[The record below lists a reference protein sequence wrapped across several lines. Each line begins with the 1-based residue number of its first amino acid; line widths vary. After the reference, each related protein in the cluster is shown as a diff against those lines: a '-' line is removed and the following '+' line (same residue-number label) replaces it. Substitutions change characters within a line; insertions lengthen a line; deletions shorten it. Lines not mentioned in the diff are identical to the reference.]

1 LNKVVKI
8 GFWKRAVAITI
19 DLVFLDLATKISL
32 FPLERSIGL
41 EDVMPAD
48 LFTTDTI
55 QAKGFLL
62 YVVLYLFAGLILSS
76 VYFTYFHSVTGQSLG
91 KGLLKI
97 KTIQTSGEPLNFKI
111 AFIRWGGYFISGLAM
126 YLGFLWVLFDKN
138 KQGWH
143 DKIAGTYVV
152 KV

>member
-1 LNKVVKI
+1 VIKI

-19 DLVFLDLATKISL
+19 DLVFLNVSTKISL
-32 FPLERSIGL
+32 LPLKRSIDLG
-41 EDVMPAD
+41 DTIPAD
-48 LFTTDTI
+48 LFLMDTF
-55 QAKGFLL
+55 QAKVFLL
-62 YVVLYLFAGLILSS
+62 YVVLYLFAGLILSL
-76 VYFTYFHSVTGQSLG
+76 VYFTYFHSATGQSIG

-97 KTIQTSGEPLNFKI
+97 KAIQTSGEPLNFKI

>member
-1 LNKVVKI
+1 MIKI

-19 DLVFLDLATKISL
+19 DLVFLNVSTKISL
-32 FPLERSIGL
+32 LPLKRSIDLG
-41 EDVMPAD
+41 DTIPAD
-48 LFTTDTI
+48 LFLMDTF
-55 QAKGFLL
+55 QAKVFLL
-62 YVVLYLFAGLILSS
+62 YVVLYLFAGLILSL
-76 VYFTYFHSVTGQSLG
+76 VYFTYFHSATGQSIG
-91 KGLLKI
+91 KRLLKI
-97 KTIQTSGEPLNFKI
+97 KAIQTSGEPLNFKI

>member
-1 LNKVVKI
+1 MVKI

-19 DLVFLDLATKISL
+19 DFVFLDVATKISL
-32 FPLERSIGL
+32 LPLKRSIDLG
-41 EDVMPAD
+41 DIMSAD
-48 LFTTDTI
+48 LFTMDTF
-55 QAKGFLL
+55 QTKVFLL
-62 YVVLYLFAGLILSS
+62 YVVLYLFAGLILSL
-76 VYFTYFHSVTGQSLG
+76 VYFTYFHGATGQSIG

-97 KTIQTSGEPLNFKI
+97 KAIQTSGEPLNFKI

>member
-1 LNKVVKI
+1 MVKI
-8 GFWKRAVAITI
+8 GFWKRAIAITI
-19 DLVFLDLATKISL
+19 DLIFLDVSTKISL
-32 FPLERSIGL
+32 LPLKRSIDLG
-41 EDVMPAD
+41 DIIPAD
-48 LFTTDTI
+48 LFSMDTF
-55 QAKGFLL
+55 QAKVFLL

-76 VYFTYFHSVTGQSLG
+76 VYFTYFHSATGQSIG

-97 KTIQTSGEPLNFKI
+97 KAIQTSGEPLNFKI

>member
-1 LNKVVKI
+1 MVKI

-19 DLVFLDLATKISL
+19 DLVFLDVSTKISL
-32 FPLERSIGL
+32 LPLKRSIDLG
-41 EDVMPAD
+41 DMIPAD
-48 LFTTDTI
+48 LFSMDTF
-55 QAKGFLL
+55 QAKVFLL

-76 VYFTYFHSVTGQSLG
+76 VYFTYFHSATGQSIG

-97 KTIQTSGEPLNFKI
+97 KAIQTSGEPLNFKI

>member
-1 LNKVVKI
+1 VVKI

-19 DLVFLDLATKISL
+19 DLVFLNIATKISL
-32 FPLERSIGL
+32 LPLERSIGL
-41 EDVMPAD
+41 GDIMPAD
-48 LFTTDTI
+48 LFTSMDTF
-55 QAKGFLL
+55 QAKVFLL
-62 YVVLYLFAGLILSS
+62 YFILYLFAGLILSL
-76 VYFTYFHSVTGQSLG
+76 VYFTYFHSATGQSIG

-97 KTIQTSGEPLNFKI
+97 KAIQTSGEPLNFKI

-126 YLGFLWVLFDKN
+126 YLGFLWVLFDEN

>member
-1 LNKVVKI
+1 VVKI
-8 GFWKRAVAITI
+8 GFWKRAIAITI
-19 DLVFLDLATKISL
+19 DLIFLDVSTKISL
-32 FPLERSIGL
+32 LPLKRSIDLG
-41 EDVMPAD
+41 DMIPAD
-48 LFTTDTI
+48 LFSMDTF
-55 QAKGFLL
+55 QAKVFLL
-62 YVVLYLFAGLILSS
+62 YVILYLFVGLILSS
-76 VYFTYFHSVTGQSLG
+76 VYFTYFHSATGQSIG

-97 KTIQTSGEPLNFKI
+97 KAIQTSGEPLNFKI

>member
-1 LNKVVKI
+1 MNKVVKI

-19 DLVFLDLATKISL
+19 DLVFLDVSTKISL
-32 FPLERSIGL
+32 LPLKRSIDLG
-41 EDVMPAD
+41 DMIPAD
-48 LFTTDTI
+48 LFSMDTF
-55 QAKGFLL
+55 QAKVFLL
-62 YVVLYLFAGLILSS
+62 YVVLYLFVGLILSV
-76 VYFTYFHSVTGQSLG
+76 VYFTYFHSATGQSIG

-97 KTIQTSGEPLNFKI
+97 KAIQTSGEPLNFKI

>member
-1 LNKVVKI
+1 MIKI

-19 DLVFLDLATKISL
+19 DLVFLNVSTKISL
-32 FPLERSIGL
+32 LPLKRSIDLG
-41 EDVMPAD
+41 DTIPAD
-48 LFTTDTI
+48 LFLMDTF
-55 QAKGFLL
+55 QAKVFLL
-62 YVVLYLFAGLILSS
+62 YVILYLFVGLILSL
-76 VYFTYFHSVTGQSLG
+76 VYFTYFHSATGQSIG

-97 KTIQTSGEPLNFKI
+97 KAIQTSGEPLNFKI

>member
-1 LNKVVKI
+1 MI
-8 GFWKRAVAITI
+8 
-19 DLVFLDLATKISL
+19 
-32 FPLERSIGL
+32 
-41 EDVMPAD
+41 PAD
-48 LFTTDTI
+48 LFSMDTF
-55 QAKGFLL
+55 QAKVFLL
-62 YVVLYLFAGLILSS
+62 YVILYLFVGLILSL
-76 VYFTYFHSVTGQSLG
+76 VYFTYFHSATGQSIG

-97 KTIQTSGEPLNFKI
+97 KAIQTSGEPLNFKI

>member
-1 LNKVVKI
+1 MVKI

-19 DLVFLDLATKISL
+19 DLVFLDVSTKISL
-32 FPLERSIGL
+32 LPLKRSIDLG
-41 EDVMPAD
+41 DMIPAD
-48 LFTTDTI
+48 LFSMDTF
-55 QAKGFLL
+55 QAKVFLL
-62 YVVLYLFAGLILSS
+62 YVILYLFVGLILSL
-76 VYFTYFHSVTGQSLG
+76 VYFTYFHSATGQSIG

-97 KTIQTSGEPLNFKI
+97 KAIQTSGEPLNFKI

>member
-1 LNKVVKI
+1 MVKI

-19 DLVFLDLATKISL
+19 DLVFLDVSTKISL
-32 FPLERSIGL
+32 LPLKRSIDLG
-41 EDVMPAD
+41 DIIPAD
-48 LFTTDTI
+48 LFSMDTF
-55 QAKGFLL
+55 QAKVFLL
-62 YVVLYLFAGLILSS
+62 YVILYLFVGLILSL
-76 VYFTYFHSVTGQSLG
+76 VYFTYFHSATGQSIG
-91 KGLLKI
+91 KRLLKI
-97 KTIQTSGEPLNFKI
+97 KAIQTSGEPLNFKI

>member
-1 LNKVVKI
+1 MVKI
-8 GFWKRAVAITI
+8 GFWKRAIAITI
-19 DLVFLDLATKISL
+19 DLIFLDVSTKISL
-32 FPLERSIGL
+32 LPLKRSIDLG
-41 EDVMPAD
+41 DMIPAD
-48 LFTTDTI
+48 LFSMDTF
-55 QAKGFLL
+55 QAKVFLL
-62 YVVLYLFAGLILSS
+62 YVILYLFVGLILSL
-76 VYFTYFHSVTGQSLG
+76 VYFTYFHSATGQSIG

-97 KTIQTSGEPLNFKI
+97 KAIQTSGEPLNFKI

>member
-1 LNKVVKI
+1 MVKI
-8 GFWKRAVAITI
+8 GFWKRAIAITI
-19 DLVFLDLATKISL
+19 DLIFLDVSTKISL
-32 FPLERSIGL
+32 LPLKRSIDLG
-41 EDVMPAD
+41 DTIPAD
-48 LFTTDTI
+48 LFLMDTF
-55 QAKGFLL
+55 QAKVFLL
-62 YVVLYLFAGLILSS
+62 YVILYLFVGLILSV
-76 VYFTYFHSVTGQSLG
+76 VYFTYFHSATGQSIG

-97 KTIQTSGEPLNFKI
+97 KAIQTSGEPLNFKI

>member
-1 LNKVVKI
+1 MVKI
-8 GFWKRAVAITI
+8 GFWKRAIAITI
-19 DLVFLDLATKISL
+19 DLVFLDVSTKISL
-32 FPLERSIGL
+32 LPLKRSIDLG
-41 EDVMPAD
+41 DTIPAD
-48 LFTTDTI
+48 LFLMDTF
-55 QAKGFLL
+55 QAKVFLL
-62 YVVLYLFAGLILSS
+62 YVILYLFVGLILSL
-76 VYFTYFHSVTGQSLG
+76 VYFTYFHSATGQSIG

-97 KTIQTSGEPLNFKI
+97 KAIQTSGEPLNFKI

>member
-1 LNKVVKI
+1 MVKI

-19 DLVFLDLATKISL
+19 DLVFLDVSTKISL
-32 FPLERSIGL
+32 LPLKRSIDLG
-41 EDVMPAD
+41 DTIPAD
-48 LFTTDTI
+48 LFLMDTF
-55 QAKGFLL
+55 QAKVFLL
-62 YVVLYLFAGLILSS
+62 YVILYLFVGLILSV
-76 VYFTYFHSVTGQSLG
+76 VYFTYFHSATGQSIG

-97 KTIQTSGEPLNFKI
+97 KAIQTSGEPLNFKI

>member
-1 LNKVVKI
+1 VVKI

-19 DLVFLDLATKISL
+19 DLVFLDVSTKISL
-32 FPLERSIGL
+32 LPLKRSIDLG
-41 EDVMPAD
+41 DIIPAD
-48 LFTTDTI
+48 LFSMDTF
-55 QAKGFLL
+55 QAKVFLL
-62 YVVLYLFAGLILSS
+62 YVILYLFVGLILSL
-76 VYFTYFHSVTGQSLG
+76 VYFTYFHSATGQSIG

-97 KTIQTSGEPLNFKI
+97 KAIQTSGEPLNFKI

>member
-1 LNKVVKI
+1 VVKI

-19 DLVFLDLATKISL
+19 DLVFLDVSTKISL
-32 FPLERSIGL
+32 LPLKRSIDLG
-41 EDVMPAD
+41 DIIPAD
-48 LFTTDTI
+48 LFSMDTF
-55 QAKGFLL
+55 QAKVFLL
-62 YVVLYLFAGLILSS
+62 YVILYLFVGLILSL
-76 VYFTYFHSVTGQSLG
+76 VYFTYFHSATGQSIG
-91 KGLLKI
+91 KRLLKI
-97 KTIQTSGEPLNFKI
+97 KAIQTSGEPLNFKI

>member
-1 LNKVVKI
+1 
-8 GFWKRAVAITI
+8 
-19 DLVFLDLATKISL
+19 LDVSTKISL
-32 FPLERSIGL
+32 LPLKRSIDLG
-41 EDVMPAD
+41 DIIPAD
-48 LFTTDTI
+48 LFSMDTF
-55 QAKGFLL
+55 QAKVFLL
-62 YVVLYLFAGLILSS
+62 YVILYLFVGLILSL
-76 VYFTYFHSVTGQSLG
+76 VYFTYFHSATGQSIG
-91 KGLLKI
+91 KRLLKI
-97 KTIQTSGEPLNFKI
+97 KAIQTSGEPLNFKI

>member
-1 LNKVVKI
+1 MVKI

-19 DLVFLDLATKISL
+19 DLVFLDVSTKISL
-32 FPLERSIGL
+32 LPLKRSIDLG
-41 EDVMPAD
+41 DIIPAD
-48 LFTTDTI
+48 LFSMDTF
-55 QAKGFLL
+55 QAKVFLL
-62 YVVLYLFAGLILSS
+62 YVVLYLFAGLILSL
-76 VYFTYFHSVTGQSLG
+76 VYFTYFHSATGQSIG
-91 KGLLKI
+91 KRLLKI
-97 KTIQTSGEPLNFKI
+97 KAIQTSGEPLNFKI

>member
-1 LNKVVKI
+1 MVKI

-19 DLVFLDLATKISL
+19 DLVFLDVSTKISL
-32 FPLERSIGL
+32 LPLKRSIDLG
-41 EDVMPAD
+41 DIIPAD
-48 LFTTDTI
+48 LFSMDTF
-55 QAKGFLL
+55 QAKVFLL
-62 YVVLYLFAGLILSS
+62 YVILYLFVGLILSL
-76 VYFTYFHSVTGQSLG
+76 VYFTYFHSATGQSIG

-97 KTIQTSGEPLNFKI
+97 KAIQTSGEPLNFKI

>member
-1 LNKVVKI
+1 MVKI
-8 GFWKRAVAITI
+8 GFWKRAIAITI
-19 DLVFLDLATKISL
+19 DLIFLDVSTKISL
-32 FPLERSIGL
+32 LPLKRSIDLG
-41 EDVMPAD
+41 DMIPAD
-48 LFTTDTI
+48 LFSMDTF
-55 QAKGFLL
+55 QAKVFLL
-62 YVVLYLFAGLILSS
+62 YVILYLFVGLILSS
-76 VYFTYFHSVTGQSLG
+76 VYFTYFHSATGQSIG

-97 KTIQTSGEPLNFKI
+97 KAIQTSGEPLNFKI

>member
-1 LNKVVKI
+1 MIKI

-19 DLVFLDLATKISL
+19 DLVFLDVATKISL
-32 FPLERSIGL
+32 LPLERSIDFG
-41 EDVMPAD
+41 DIMPAD
-48 LFTTDTI
+48 LFTMDTF
-55 QAKGFLL
+55 QAKVFLL
-62 YVVLYLFAGLILSS
+62 YVVLYLFAGLILSV
-76 VYFTYFHSVTGQSLG
+76 VYFTYFHSVTGQSIG

-97 KTIQTSGEPLNFKI
+97 KAIQTSGEPLNFKI
-111 AFIRWGGYFISGLAM
+111 ALIRWGGYIISGLAM
-126 YLGFLWVLFDKN
+126 NLGFLWVMFDKN

>member
-1 LNKVVKI
+1 MVKI

-19 DLVFLDLATKISL
+19 DLVFLDVSTKISL
-32 FPLERSIGL
+32 LPLKRSIDLG
-41 EDVMPAD
+41 DMIPAD
-48 LFTTDTI
+48 LFSMDTF
-55 QAKGFLL
+55 QAKVFLL
-62 YVVLYLFAGLILSS
+62 YVVLYLFVGLILSL
-76 VYFTYFHSVTGQSLG
+76 VYFTYFHSATGQSIG

-97 KTIQTSGEPLNFKI
+97 KAIQTSGEPLNFKI